1 MLKRFFDTKDDMS
14 LLVARLALG
23 IVFFPHGAQKLLGW
37 FGGGGFSGTIG
48 AFTQGGMPWIVA
60 LLVILGESLGSIS
73 LILGFMSRF
82 CAFGIG
88 SIMLGAIAIVHYRN
102 GFFMNWQGNQQ
113 GEGYEYH
120 LLALGLVLALIIGG
134 GGKWSVDRA
143 ISQKLGG

>member
-1 MLKRFFDTKDDMS
+1 MLKRLFDTKDEAT

-48 AFTQGGMPWIVA
+48 AFTQGGMPWLVA

-88 SIMLGAIAIVHYRN
+88 CIMLGAIAIVTT
-102 GFFMNWQGNQQ
+102 
-113 GEGYEYH
+113 ET
-120 LLALGLVLALIIGG
+120 V
-134 GGKWSVDRA
+134 S
-143 ISQKLGG
+143 S

>member
-88 SIMLGAIAIVHYRN
+88 CIMLGAIFMVHRAN

>member
-1 MLKRFFDTKDDMS
+1 MLKRLFDTKDNVS

-37 FGGGGFSGTIG
+37 FGGFGFSGTLD
-48 AFTQGGMPWIVA
+48 ALTQGGMPWIVA

-73 LILGFMSRF
+73 LILGFLSRF

-88 SIMLGAIAIVHYRN
+88 CIMLGAILIVHHQN
-102 GFFMNWQGNQQ
+102 GFFMNWQGNQK
-113 GEGYEYH
+113 GEGFEYH
-120 LLALGLVLALIIGG
+120 LLALGLAFALMIGG
-134 GGKWSVDRA
+134 GGKWSVDRL